1 VTFGPI
7 CLSSR
12 ADNRLMVRRL
22 ADPNVHRAP
31 ATGTQMPAT
40 GASRR
45 VPGSRRTVSALWAV
59 PATGLL
65 LLAVCAPASA
75 SVRPAPAVK
84 TGPVTTRARIIAD
97 WDAFFSFSTPV
108 SRKVALLQNGESYA
122 KLVASETSS
131 PITTGLAA
139 EVATV
144 TLTSTTTATVIYS
157 LTIGGKPALA
167 KLRGEAVLQS
177 GTWKVG
183 DRSFCSL
190 ISLEGVSTPGCPG
203 PSAGA

>member
-1 VTFGPI
+1 MP
-7 CLSSR
+7 
-12 ADNRLMVRRL
+12 VRRL
-22 ADPNVHRAP
+22 PLA
-31 ATGTQMPAT
+31 G
-40 GASRR
+40 
-45 VPGSRRTVSALWAV
+45 LWTV
-59 PATGLL
+59 PATAVLL
-65 LLAVCAPASA
+65 LTVCAPASA
-75 SVRPAPAVK
+75 SVRPALAVQA
-84 TGPVTTRARIIAD
+84 GRVTTQARIIAD
-97 WDAFFSFSTPV
+97 RDAFFAPSTPV